1 MSILNPYTKEKHRQV
16 ESHPFV
22 QYLLTGD
29 IKPEHYA
36 LFLQQMYVVYSSVE
50 YFAEISLILQDLP
63 GIKRAENIFDDIN
76 ELGHSVKDKPLPATE
91 KYRQR
96 IVDLYY
102 GDMKRLILAH
112 VYVRHM
118 GDLYGGKVIAK
129 RVPGS
134 GKMYQFDDR
143 PGLIKALDAKLS
155 LDIVDEALL
164 GFDLAAGIFDEL
176 MEKINEWCI

>member
-1 MSILNPYTKEKHRQV
+1 MSVLNEYTKEKHREV
-16 ESHPFV
+16 EAHPFV
-22 QYLLTGD
+22 QHLLTGN

-36 LFLQQMYVVYSSVE
+36 LFLHQMYVIYSSIE
-50 YFAEISLILQDLP
+50 YFAEISHILHDLP
-63 GIKRAENIFDDIN
+63 GIKRSSNIFDDII
-76 ELGHSVKDKPLPATE
+76 ELGYSVNDKALPATE
-91 KYRQR
+91 KYRQH

-102 GDMKRLILAH
+102 GDKKKLILAH

-143 PGLIKALDAKLS
+143 PGLIKALNAKLS
-155 LDIVDEALL
+155 VDIVDEALL
-164 GFDLAAGIFDEL
+164 GFDLSAAIFDEIW
-176 MEKINEWCI
+176 EKINE

>member
-1 MSILNPYTKEKHRQV
+1 MSILNSYTKEKHRQV

-22 QYLLTGD
+22 QYLLTGN

-36 LFLQQMYVVYSSVE
+36 LFLQQMYVVYSAVE
-50 YFAEISLILQDLP
+50 YFAEISSILYDLP
-63 GIKRAENIFDDIN
+63 GIKRSSNILDDIV
-76 ELGHSVKDKPLPATE
+76 ELGYSIKDKPLPATE

-102 GDMKRLILAH
+102 GDKKNLILAH

-155 LDIVDEALL
+155 LDIVEEALL

-176 MEKINEWCI
+176 QEKINE

>member
-36 LFLQQMYVVYSSVE
+36 LFLQQMYVVYSSIE
-50 YFAEISLILQDLP
+50 YFAEMSLILNDMQS
-63 GIKRAENIFDDIN
+63 IKRAESIRQVII
-76 ELGHSVKDKPLPATE
+76 ELGYDVNNKPLPATE

-118 GDLYGGKVIAK
+118 GDLYGGKVITK

-134 GKMYQFDDR
+134 GKMYEFDDR
-143 PGLIKALDAKLS
+143 PGLIKALDAKLT

-164 GFDLAAGIFDEL
+164 GFDLAAGIFDGL
-176 MEKINEWCI
+176 MEKINE

>member
-1 MSILNPYTKEKHRQV
+1 MSILNQYTKEKHRQV

-36 LFLQQMYVVYSSVE
+36 LFLQQMHVVYSSVE
-50 YFAEISLILQDLP
+50 YFAEISMILQDLP
-63 GIKRAENIFDDIN
+63 GIKRAENILDDIH
-76 ELGHSVKDKPLPATE
+76 ELGYDNSDKPLPATE

-134 GKMYQFDDR
+134 GTMYQFDDR

-176 MEKINEWCI
+176 MEKINE

>member
-36 LFLQQMYVVYSSVE
+36 LFLQQMYVVYSSIE
-50 YFAEISLILQDLP
+50 YFAEISLMLTDMQGL
-63 GIKRAENIFDDIN
+63 KRTESIFNDII
-76 ELGHSVKDKPLPATE
+76 ELGYNIGNKPLPATE

-102 GDMKRLILAH
+102 GDKKPQILAH

-143 PGLIKALDAKLS
+143 PGLIKLLDSKLT

-164 GFDLAAGIFDEL
+164 GFDLASGIFDDL
-176 MEKINEWCI
+176 MEKINE

>member
-36 LFLQQMYVVYSSVE
+36 LFLQQMYVVYSSIE
-50 YFAEISLILQDLP
+50 YFAEMSLILNDMQS
-63 GIKRAENIFDDIN
+63 IKRAESIRQDII
-76 ELGHSVKDKPLPATE
+76 ELGYDVNNKPLPATE

-143 PGLIKALDAKLS
+143 PGLIKILDSKLT
-155 LDIVDEALL
+155 LDIVEEALL
-164 GFDLAAGIFDEL
+164 GFDLAAAIFDDL
-176 MEKINEWCI
+176 MEKINE

>member
-50 YFAEISLILQDLP
+50 YFAEISMILQDLP
-63 GIKRAENIFDDIN
+63 GIKRAENILDDIT
-76 ELGHSVKDKPLPATE
+76 ELGYNVKDNPLPATE

-176 MEKINEWCI
+176 MEKINE

>member
-29 IKPEHYA
+29 IKPEHYV
-36 LFLQQMYVVYSSVE
+36 LFLEQMYVVYSAIE
-50 YFAEISLILQDLP
+50 YFAEISHILHDLP
-63 GIKRAENIFDDIN
+63 GIKRAENIREDII
-76 ELGHSVKDKPLPATE
+76 ELHGDVNNKHLPATE
-91 KYRQR
+91 KYRKR

-134 GKMYQFDDR
+134 GKMYQFEDR

-176 MEKINEWCI
+176 MEKINE

>member
-176 MEKINEWCI
+176 MEKINE

>member
-1 MSILNPYTKEKHRQV
+1 MSILNEYTKEKHRQV

-36 LFLQQMYVVYSSVE
+36 LFLQQMYVVYSSIE

-63 GIKRAENIFDDIN
+63 GIKRSENIRQDII
-76 ELGHSVKDKPLPATE
+76 ELGYDVNDTPLSATE

-143 PGLIKALDAKLS
+143 PGLIKALDAKLT
-155 LDIVDEALL
+155 LDIVDEALF
-164 GFDLAAGIFDEL
+164 GFDLAAGIFDDL
-176 MEKINEWCI
+176 WEKINE

>member
-1 MSILNPYTKEKHRQV
+1 MSILNEYTKEKHRQV

-29 IKPEHYA
+29 IKREHYA
-36 LFLQQMYVVYSSVE
+36 LFLQQMYVVYSAIE
-50 YFAEISLILQDLP
+50 YFAEISLILNDMQ
-63 GIKRAENIFDDIN
+63 GIKRSESIRQDII
-76 ELGHSVKDKPLPATE
+76 ELGYDVNNKHDKHLPATE

-102 GDMKRLILAH
+102 GDMKRYILAH

-143 PGLIKALDAKLS
+143 PGLIKTLDSKLT
-155 LDIVDEALL
+155 LDIVEEALL

-176 MEKINEWCI
+176 MEKINE

>member
-36 LFLQQMYVVYSSVE
+36 LFLQQMYVVYSSIE
-50 YFAEISLILQDLP
+50 YFAEMSLILNDMQ
-63 GIKRAENIFDDIN
+63 GIKRAESIRQDII
-76 ELGHSVKDKPLPATE
+76 ELGYDVNDKPLPATE

-143 PGLIKALDAKLS
+143 PGLIKILDSKLT
-155 LDIVDEALL
+155 LDIVEEALL
-164 GFDLAAGIFDEL
+164 GFDLAAAIFDDL
-176 MEKINEWCI
+176 MEKINE

>member
-1 MSILNPYTKEKHRQV
+1 MSILNQYTKEKHRQV

-36 LFLQQMYVVYSSVE
+36 LFLQEMYVVYSAIE
-50 YFAEISLILQDLP
+50 YFAEISMILQDLP
-63 GIKRAENIFDDIN
+63 GIKRAENILDDIN
-76 ELGHSVKDKPLPATE
+76 ELGYSVKNKPLSATE

-176 MEKINEWCI
+176 MEKINE